1 MIALSIDP
9 TPKRFVDT
17 AELSADLIARAQ
29 AMIPTLRERESA
41 ANERGQVSNET
52 ISEFREAGFFRVL
65 QPKRYGGFELP
76 LKTYIGI
83 SWALAEGCMAS
94 AWVYGVVAV
103 HNWQM
108 ALFDDQ
114 ACKDVWGEDSDV
126 LISSSYMPVGKVTP
140 VDGGYRISG
149 RWGFSS
155 GSAHCSCVILG
166 ANTPPA
172 DDGKPEPRSFLLP
185 RDDYEIV
192 DNWDVMGLRATGSN
206 DIVVDNA
213 FVPNYRTLR
222 DVDMFNM
229 DCPGMKFNTASLYRM
244 PFAQVFNRTVS
255 TTSLGAL
262 KRALEVFKSAT
273 REKRATCTGAKLAH
287 DTTIQYAVAEVERTL
302 YEMELVVE
310 NDCTLLSEFAEKNK
324 WTIEE
329 RARLGA
335 STASIVD
342 RCVTAIDKLML
353 FTGGKAIFRGN
364 VIQNAFLG
372 IHTAYV
378 ANNPFPYGRN
388 QGVNGFDLPNSTID
402 I

>member
-1 MIALSIDP
+1 
-9 TPKRFVDT
+9 
-17 AELSADLIARAQ
+17 
-29 AMIPTLRERESA
+29 
-41 ANERGQVSNET
+41 
-52 ISEFREAGFFRVL
+52 
-65 QPKRYGGFELP
+65 
-76 LKTYIGI
+76 
-83 SWALAEGCMAS
+83 MAS

-155 GSAHCSCVILG
+155 GSAHCSWVILG

-192 DNWDVMGLRATGSN
+192 DKWDVMGLRATGSN

-222 DVDMFNM
+222 DIDMFNM

-262 KRALEVFKSAT
+262 ERALEVFKSAT
-273 REKRATCTGAKLAH
+273 REKKGNVHRRETGARYH
-287 DTTIQYAVAEVERTL
+287 HSV
-302 YEMELVVE
+302 
-310 NDCTLLSEFAEKNK
+310 C
-324 WTIEE
+324 
-329 RARLGA
+329 
-335 STASIVD
+335 
-342 RCVTAIDKLML
+342 CC
-353 FTGGKAIFRGN
+353 RG
-364 VIQNAFLG
+364 
-372 IHTAYV
+372 
-378 ANNPFPYGRN
+378 
-388 QGVNGFDLPNSTID
+388 
-402 I
+402 

>member
-1 MIALSIDP
+1 
-9 TPKRFVDT
+9 
-17 AELSADLIARAQ
+17 
-29 AMIPTLRERESA
+29 
-41 ANERGQVSNET
+41 
-52 ISEFREAGFFRVL
+52 
-65 QPKRYGGFELP
+65 
-76 LKTYIGI
+76 
-83 SWALAEGCMAS
+83 
-94 AWVYGVVAV
+94 
-103 HNWQM
+103 
-108 ALFDDQ
+108 
-114 ACKDVWGEDSDV
+114 
-126 LISSSYMPVGKVTP
+126 MPVGKVTP

-149 RWGFSS
+149 RWGFFS
-155 GSAHCSCVILG
+155 GSAHCSWVILG
-166 ANTPPA
+166 ANTPPT

-192 DNWDVMGLRATGSN
+192 DNWDMMGLRATGSN

-262 KRALEVFKSAT
+262 KRALEVFKSAI
-273 REKRATCTGAKLAH
+273 REKRATYTGAKLAH

-388 QGVNGFDLPNSTID
+388 LGANGFDLPNSTID